1 MNEVIFL
8 SNYIWLSL
16 IILFAIVEALT
27 PAIVSIWFALGA
39 LLALIA
45 SALSAPVWLQ
55 ITVFII
61 ASALALIL
69 TRPLIKRKLNKN
81 LIPTNADMLIGKTGV
96 VVEKIDNIEET
107 GSVKIQGKTWTARSE
122 YGEEILSGSRVVIS
136 KIEGVKLIV
145 KLLNKSL

>member
-1 MNEVIFL
+1 M

-39 LLALIA
+39 LLALVA

-69 TRPLIKRKLNKN
+69 TRPLIKRKLNKT

>member
-39 LLALIA
+39 LLALVA

-69 TRPLIKRKLNKN
+69 TRPLIKRKLNKT

>member
-1 MNEVIFL
+1 M

-39 LLALIA
+39 LLALVA

-69 TRPLIKRKLNKN
+69 TRPLIKRKLNKT
-81 LIPTNADMLIGKTGV
+81 LMPTNADMLIGKTGV

>member
-1 MNEVIFL
+1 L

-39 LLALIA
+39 LLALVA

-69 TRPLIKRKLNKN
+69 TRPLIKRKLNKT

>member
-1 MNEVIFL
+1 M